1 MPIGV
6 LITIV
11 FLSLVALVEVFVV
24 YKNKKIKQELIQK
37 ENELRYQVYET
48 TILAKINDKIDYSL
62 SVQNAID
69 VIIEFLPDLFDY
81 SAVCYTL
88 LFPER
93 IDFKVHLKK
102 IIGHNFLNDIKSKS
116 LAHLSSIV
124 NKDLSSVE
132 VKQTIWGPEISEE
145 AQEVAG
151 SFFNI
156 PLTISGNIVGV
167 LTVSSN
173 KVNLYGE
180 NEIKI
185 LNKISE
191 QACGA
196 VTQLQEVVQAENS
209 KLNAMVYSMTDGVVM
224 TDKDYKIMVV
234 NPAAAKA
241 VGLEYKSNLLL
252 SDFVVSLGDKLNIK
266 EKVESSIWLDE
277 SFVSDELLLKNGFFK
292 ILVLPVKNKDLNIGC
307 VIVFRDI
314 NKEKE
319 IERIKEDFTSMIVH
333 ELRSPLDT
341 IKKMIE
347 MMRATKMKKQSSQEV
362 LQMIYGS
369 SSDMLELVNNL
380 LNIAK
385 IEAGKFELRKEPSNI
400 KETINSRVVFFEA
413 LAQDAKVSIKSQL
426 SPDLPNK
433 IEYDPHTISQ
443 VLNNFISNAIKF
455 NKENGQITVQ
465 ALLHKKQNSL
475 IKEAGEASINWFIN
489 KDIQVDQDSLFVAV
503 TNTGL
508 GISDDQIGKLFNKF
522 FQVKTEFA
530 QKGGTGLGLAI
541 AKSIIESHGGMVGVQ
556 STKGQG
562 ATFYF
567 TIPIN

>member
-1 MPIGV
+1 
-6 LITIV
+6 
-11 FLSLVALVEVFVV
+11 
-24 YKNKKIKQELIQK
+24 
-37 ENELRYQVYET
+37 
-48 TILAKINDKIDYSL
+48 
-62 SVQNAID
+62 
-69 VIIEFLPDLFDY
+69 
-81 SAVCYTL
+81 
-88 LFPER
+88 
-93 IDFKVHLKK
+93 
-102 IIGHNFLNDIKSKS
+102 
-116 LAHLSSIV
+116 
-124 NKDLSSVE
+124 
-132 VKQTIWGPEISEE
+132 
-145 AQEVAG
+145 
-151 SFFNI
+151 
-156 PLTISGNIVGV
+156 
-167 LTVSSN
+167 
-173 KVNLYGE
+173 
-180 NEIKI
+180 
-185 LNKISE
+185 
-191 QACGA
+191 
-196 VTQLQEVVQAENS
+196 
-209 KLNAMVYSMTDGVVM
+209 
-224 TDKDYKIMVV
+224 
-234 NPAAAKA
+234 
-241 VGLEYKSNLLL
+241 
-252 SDFVVSLGDKLNIK
+252 
-266 EKVESSIWLDE
+266 
-277 SFVSDELLLKNGFFK
+277 LLLKNGFFK

>member
-1 MPIGV
+1 M
-6 LITIV
+6 
-11 FLSLVALVEVFVV
+11 
-24 YKNKKIKQELIQK
+24 
-37 ENELRYQVYET
+37 
-48 TILAKINDKIDYSL
+48 
-62 SVQNAID
+62 
-69 VIIEFLPDLFDY
+69 
-81 SAVCYTL
+81 
-88 LFPER
+88 
-93 IDFKVHLKK
+93 
-102 IIGHNFLNDIKSKS
+102 
-116 LAHLSSIV
+116 
-124 NKDLSSVE
+124 
-132 VKQTIWGPEISEE
+132 
-145 AQEVAG
+145 
-151 SFFNI
+151 
-156 PLTISGNIVGV
+156 
-167 LTVSSN
+167 
-173 KVNLYGE
+173 YGE

-385 IEAGKFELRKEPSNI
+385 IEASKFELRKEPSNI
-400 KETINSRVVFFEA
+400 KETINSRVVFF
-413 LAQDAKVSIKSQL
+413 
-426 SPDLPNK
+426 
-433 IEYDPHTISQ
+433 
-443 VLNNFISNAIKF
+443 
-455 NKENGQITVQ
+455 
-465 ALLHKKQNSL
+465 
-475 IKEAGEASINWFIN
+475 
-489 KDIQVDQDSLFVAV
+489 
-503 TNTGL
+503 
-508 GISDDQIGKLFNKF
+508 
-522 FQVKTEFA
+522 
-530 QKGGTGLGLAI
+530 
-541 AKSIIESHGGMVGVQ
+541 
-556 STKGQG
+556 
-562 ATFYF
+562 
-567 TIPIN
+567 